1 MVPWKTLESVKTTEG
16 ALQLRQRGPK
26 EFLITIDGGCLMTS
40 EESTSERAVAA
51 LACAAIKDRKAPR
64 VLVGGLGMA
73 YTVRAALDALPR
85 AATVVVAE
93 LTAQVEIWNRG
104 PMAILTNNAVGD
116 PRVSVVIDD
125 VAKVIKRAAKQPFD
139 AIVLDLYEGPHH
151 AAKRENDPFYGRGAL
166 DRALEA
172 LTPGGVLAIWSE
184 EANNVFKKRMADA
197 GFETTLHRPGGARAY
212 VVYLGRKRS

>member
-1 MVPWKTLESVKTTEG
+1 VVPWKTLESVKTTEG

-26 EFLITIDGGCLMTS
+26 EFLITIDGRCLMTS
-40 EESTSERAVAA
+40 EESTSERAVAS
-51 LACAAIKDRKAPR
+51 LACAVIKDAKSPR

-85 AATVVVAE
+85 SATLVVAE

-104 PMAILTNNAVGD
+104 PMAILTDNAVGD

-166 DRALEA
+166 DRSREA
-172 LTPGGVLAIWSE
+172 LTPGGVLAVWSE
-184 EANNVFKKRMADA
+184 ESNNVFKKRMADA